1 MFTNAEGR
9 GWEDKVMTNVI
20 PRRTVMVIFIAL
32 LAAMF
37 LSSLDQSIVSTAL
50 PTIVGELGAVKYEG
64 WIMTAYILTIAVS
77 MPIYGKLG
85 DMFGRRW
92 PFLIAIA
99 IFTVGAVFSA
109 IAHSFWFLVVA
120 RAGQGLGGGG
130 LVILSQAIIADVV
143 SARDRGRYMGPMG
156 AVFGIATVAGP
167 LIGGWLTEG
176 PGWRWCF
183 WVDVP
188 VGIAAFTIGWFALK
202 IPSHKPAQKFDFL
215 GAILVA
221 LSTVGIIF
229 LTSWSTISADGGW
242 DWRSWKLI
250 SLAVATAV
258 CIAAFI
264 IVELLAE
271 SPVIPIRFFKQRI
284 FLVSVFIGFVLGIVM
299 FAALSYLPTYLQ
311 MSRGVSPVV
320 SGLLMLP
327 LTAGMMITS
336 IGSGF
341 MISHFGRYRIYPII
355 GTAITTATLAWMTMI
370 KAEMSMWLF
379 GSMIFALGLGLGLI
393 MQTIVIA
400 VQNDVSP
407 AEVGVATAENNFFR
421 EIGGALGTSLFGA
434 LFTGRLANQ
443 LSNVISKTGHP
454 SGLTSDSSLTPK
466 LVAHLP
472 AGVKT
477 EVIDAYA
484 HALAPSFWYLVPL
497 SALAF
502 VASLFMRNKTL
513 STQAGLTAQGQKI
526 T

>member
-1 MFTNAEGR
+1 
-9 GWEDKVMTNVI
+9 MTNTI
-20 PRRTVMVIFIAL
+20 SRRTVIAIFIAL

-64 WIMTAYILTIAVS
+64 WIMTGYILTMAVS
-77 MPIYGKLG
+77 MPIYGKVG

-92 PFLIAIA
+92 PFLFAIA
-99 IFTVGAVFSA
+99 IFTIGAVFSA
-109 IAHSFWFLVVA
+109 LAHNFWFLVIA
-120 RAGQGLGGGG
+120 RAFQGLGGGG

-156 AVFGIATVAGP
+156 AVFGVSTVAGP

-188 VGIAAFTIGWFALK
+188 VGIAAFITGWIALK
-202 IPSHKPAQKFDFL
+202 IPSHKPAHKFDFL
-215 GAILVA
+215 GAIFVA

-229 LTSWSTISADGGW
+229 LTSWSTISGDGGW
-242 DWRSWKLI
+242 DWKSWKLI
-250 SLAVATAV
+250 ALAIATAIS
-258 CIAAFI
+258 IAAFI
-264 IVELLAE
+264 VVELRAE
-271 SPVIPIRFFKQRI
+271 SPVVPIRFFTRRI
-284 FLVSVFIGFVLGIVM
+284 FLVSVLIGFILGIVM

-311 MSRGVSPVV
+311 MSRGATPVV

-327 LTAGMMITS
+327 LTAGMMITA

-341 MISHFGRYRIYPII
+341 MISRWGRYRIFPII
-355 GTAITTATLAWMTMI
+355 GTAITTIALAWMTVI

-379 GSMIFALGLGLGLI
+379 GSMIFILGLGLGLI

-400 VQNDVSP
+400 VQNDVDP
-407 AEVGVATAENNFFR
+407 TQVGVATAENNFFR

-434 LFTGRLANQ
+434 LFTSRLADQ
-443 LSNVISKTGHP
+443 LSKVVASAGHS
-454 SGLTSDSSLTPK
+454 SGLTSDTTLTPK
-466 LVAHLP
+466 MVQSLP
-472 AGVKT
+472 SGVKT

-484 HALAPSFWYLVPL
+484 HALAPSFWFLVPL
-497 SALAF
+497 AALAF
-502 VASLFMRNKTL
+502 VASLFLRDKTL
-513 STQAGLTAQGQKI
+513 STKAGLTAEGQSLR
-526 T
+526 